1 MADRTFQA
9 DAVIAGGGLAGIVT
23 AYELIERGKKVLL
36 IDKDT
41 PEKLGGLARESF
53 GGIHLVGTPH
63 QKRLRIRDDPDLAY
77 GDWLSRACFGPEDEW
92 PRRWARFYCDHS
104 LDYIYDFLA
113 SKKVTFLPLVN
124 WVERGIHAP
133 GNSVPRWHIAWG
145 TGKEIIRCLTGALDA
160 HRNRGNL
167 EVLFDHEVNGI
178 DLAGGR
184 ADCFV
189 GRNMTDGRGFRAA
202 AEHLVVA
209 SGGICGGDLSKV
221 RANWHGAWGRP
232 PAILL
237 NGAHIYGDGL
247 LHETVSAL
255 GGNVTHLDR
264 QWHYPSGV
272 HHPAKRKPD
281 DGLSLVPPRSALWMN
296 ARGARIGPMP
306 LVAYA
311 DTRAL
316 VEAIVREP
324 GQYSWQVLNW
334 KIAIKELAVSGSEY
348 MEAFAAK
355 SRVRLFKELLFG
367 NPRLVERL
375 IRECPDDILVANTLT
390 ELADKMNRQSLFGL
404 KVDLERMERDI
415 RAYDDQIDRG
425 RAYFNDEQLRRIMN
439 ARTYITDR
447 LRTCK
452 YQKILDPKARPL
464 IAIREFILSRK
475 SLGGIQTDLQCR
487 VLGTGG
493 GVVPGLYA
501 VGESAGFGGGG
512 INGASSLE
520 GTFLGGCVLTARVAA
535 QAIAGSSCHQ
545 PTAGV

>member
-77 GDWLSRACFGPEDEW
+77 GDWLRRACFDPEDEW

-247 LHETVSAL
+247 LHETVS
-255 GGNVTHLDR
+255 
-264 QWHYPSGV
+264 
-272 HHPAKRKPD
+272 
-281 DGLSLVPPRSALWMN
+281 
-296 ARGARIGPMP
+296 
-306 LVAYA
+306 
-311 DTRAL
+311 
-316 VEAIVREP
+316 
-324 GQYSWQVLNW
+324 
-334 KIAIKELAVSGSEY
+334 GSEY

-475 SLGGIQTDLQCR
+475 TLGGIQTDLQCR

-520 GTFLGGCVLTARVAA
+520 GTFLGGCILTARVAA